1 MTINFKYRPVRYYSL
16 TYLVT
21 FVLLAIGAYI
31 SYFDEQG
38 LFMFFIVPGM
48 MAPFMVS
55 LAMILASKNVEL
67 KRDFADRLIN
77 LKRIDLRTLPF
88 SILIMPLAVLVSI
101 ALSLP
106 LGGSA
111 AQFQPADGFSFSAGA
126 IPAFIILLMASTFEE
141 LGWRGYAFNSLES
154 RFGFLRASILFGVLW
169 SFWHLPLIFL
179 KDSYQY
185 EIFQE
190 NIWYAVNFFVS
201 IIPLGVIISWIWA
214 KNNKSIIAAIL
225 FHFLTNMCQEALNM
239 TQATKCIETLVLAA
253 VAVAIIAYDKELF
266 FKRSPRRNPEG
277 AAAGL

>member
-1 MTINFKYRPVRYYSL
+1 MMLK
-16 TYLVT
+16 LV
-21 FVLLAIGAYI
+21 
-31 SYFDEQG
+31 
-38 LFMFFIVPGM
+38 
-48 MAPFMVS
+48 
-55 LAMILASKNVEL
+55 
-67 KRDFADRLIN
+67 
-77 LKRIDLRTLPF
+77 LPF

-126 IPAFIILLMASTFEE
+126 IPTFIILLMASTFEE

-266 FKRSPRRNPEG
+266 FKGSRRQKPEG
-277 AAAGL
+277 APAGLQIER